1 MKTVKEV
8 AAEIG
13 ITTQAIY
20 KLLKTHQKE
29 LSPYV
34 HQQGKT
40 RFFDDEGIEK
50 LRNFS
55 IRKTVA
61 IIDTTTQEKIADLE
75 LENKQLLQ
83 QLAEARQQTIIVQQQ
98 LAGVQQQLIEAAI
111 PKKSFWKKIFK

>member
-20 KLLKTHQKE
+20 KLLKTHKEE

-34 HQQGKT
+34 HQQGRT
-40 RFFDDEGIEK
+40 RFFDDAGIAI
-50 LRNFS
+50 LRQYNIKRS
-55 IRKTVA
+55 IS
-61 IIDTTTQEKIADLE
+61 IIEAKTQEKITTLE

-98 LAGVQQQLIEAAI
+98 LFGVQQQLIEAAT
-111 PKKSFWKKIFK
+111 PQKSFWKKIFK